1 MNIIDLC
8 INFVVL
14 YSISIFLWVVISIMA
29 ILIYITEDIK
39 QDGIA
44 KTLYFD
50 TLKVANN
57 TFLSLGKMPF
67 FLITILFLILYIIY
81 LIIMFI
87 IPPTGIATLF
97 IPIREMLMSIPP
109 LQELKDKGVFDL
121 YNSTFEFLG
130 FTKTLKSYSYDY
142 FKFSKQNLLEMLRIF
157 NPSLDTNAVEELFES
172 MANKNKPNENIQ
184 NDVDVCISNE
194 STYITPDMN
203 FADEI
208 KTGIA
213 NVKSAIS
220 CNAKSIKPHVL
231 ENI

>member
-109 LQELKDKGVFDL
+109 LHELKDKGVFDL

>member
-142 FKFSKQNLLEMLRIF
+142 FKFSKQNLIEMLRIF

>member
-67 FLITILFLILYIIY
+67 FLITILFLIYFVHIMLELNNFYI
-81 LIIMFI
+81 F
-87 IPPTGIATLF
+87 P
-97 IPIREMLMSIPP
+97 
-109 LQELKDKGVFDL
+109 GVFSL
-121 YNSTFEFLG
+121 FSVVTFKNRYICNFIG
-130 FTKTLKSYSYDY
+130 ISWVFV
-142 FKFSKQNLLEMLRIF
+142 
-157 NPSLDTNAVEELFES
+157 AV
-172 MANKNKPNENIQ
+172 
-184 NDVDVCISNE
+184 
-194 STYITPDMN
+194 YITN
-203 FADEI
+203 FI
-208 KTGIA
+208 
-213 NVKSAIS
+213 
-220 CNAKSIKPHVL
+220 
-231 ENI
+231 

>member
-121 YNSTFEFLG
+121 YNSTTIPQLSPE
-130 FTKTLKSYSYDY
+130 
-142 FKFSKQNLLEMLRIF
+142 
-157 NPSLDTNAVEELFES
+157 
-172 MANKNKPNENIQ
+172 
-184 NDVDVCISNE
+184 
-194 STYITPDMN
+194 
-203 FADEI
+203 EI
-208 KTGIA
+208 KRI
-213 NVKSAIS
+213 VIKKCAIGKHS
-220 CNAKSIKPHVL
+220 YFVI
-231 ENI
+231 IFG